1 MSRPRLHDTLIKL
14 FETRDQAILN
24 ECLNHSEF
32 GEFLKE
38 NELEI
43 PVDKLVSAFTHTS
56 FHHEYQ
62 APHQELLEFLGDS
75 VLQLIITEE
84 LLKLHPQEKEGRL
97 SKMRSSIVNEDVLA
111 KLALNLGLNQ
121 MLLVGKGEFRKGLH
135 LNSSTLA
142 DTMEALISQIYQYHG
157 FEKTRDIVLRWI
169 REFSPNLFDLSSLE
183 EFDSKSR
190 LQEMSL
196 ARYKQL
202 PTYKSEDLGG
212 RFKVSVWIKDQLIT
226 QGEFHSKKIGEREL
240 AREIINKK
248 LI

>member
-1 MSRPRLHDTLIKL
+1 MSRPRLHDSLIKL
-14 FETRDQAILN
+14 YESRDPAVLN
-24 ECLNHSEF
+24 ECLNHQEF
-32 GEFLKE
+32 TDFLKHH
-38 NELEI
+38 ELTVPI
-43 PVDKLVSAFTHTS
+43 DKLVSAFTHTS

-84 LLKLHPQEKEGRL
+84 LLKLHPLEKEGRL

-111 KLALNLGLNQ
+111 KLALHLGLNQ
-121 MLLVGKGEFRKGLH
+121 LLLVGKGEFRKGLH

-157 FEKTRDIVLRWI
+157 FEKTRDIVLKWI
-169 REFSPNLFDLSSLE
+169 REYSSSLFDLSALE
-183 EFDSKSR
+183 DFDSKSR
-190 LQEMSL
+190 LQELSL
-196 ARYKQL
+196 AKYKQL

-212 RFKVSVWIKDQLIT
+212 RFKVSVWIKDEIIA
-226 QGEFHSKKIGEREL
+226 QGEFHSKKNGEREL

>member
-14 FETRDQAILN
+14 FETRDQAVLN
-24 ECLNHSEF
+24 ECLTHLEF
-32 GEFLKE
+32 TEFLKE
-38 NELEI
+38 NELVI

-111 KLALNLGLNQ
+111 KLALNLRLNQ

-196 ARYKQL
+196 AKYKQL